1 VRLTELH
8 ARLAGR
14 LGSEYA
20 DSWSRD
26 FVLSQLG
33 ERTVVDALAAG
44 YDAAVVWRA
53 AADALGVPPAER

>member
-1 VRLTELH
+1 MRLTELH

-33 ERTVVDALAAG
+33 ERTVVDALSAG